1 METDRL
7 RLIIEKADD
16 SWYYGFM
23 ITGAAFWPGIW
34 LPGKTGVEGMKRKYN
49 VSRKRKEKEEEFFA

>member
-16 SWYYGFM
+16 SWYYGLM

-34 LPGKTGVEGMKRKYN
+34 LPGKTGVEGMKRKEN
-49 VSRKRKEKEEEFFA
+49 VF